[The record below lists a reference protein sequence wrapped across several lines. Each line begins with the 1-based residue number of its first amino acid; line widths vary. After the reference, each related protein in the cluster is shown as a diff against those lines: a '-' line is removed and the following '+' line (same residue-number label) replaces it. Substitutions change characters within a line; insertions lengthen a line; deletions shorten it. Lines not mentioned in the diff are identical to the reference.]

1 MARKLTIASAA
12 ILGLALLACGAV
24 YAVSKPYQQD
34 RILISLG
41 LKSA

>member
-1 MARKLTIASAA
+1 MTRKLTIAGAA
-12 ILGLALLACGAV
+12 VVGLALLACASV
-24 YAVSKPYQQD
+24 YASAKPYQQD

>member
-1 MARKLTIASAA
+1 MTRRLTKASA
-12 ILGLALLACGAV
+12 ILLGLALIAAAGV

-34 RILISLG
+34 RILITLG